1 MTTMQTLTLPQ
12 HYHGRRFYSLDAYLK
27 NTFGEKLYKL
37 SLSGGMTC
45 PNRDG
50 TIAFGGCIFCS
61 EGGSGD
67 FAADSSL
74 PVSEQIESAKK
85 TIGRKFDG
93 NRYIAYFQSFTNT
106 YQSVSYLERLFF
118 PVIEREEIACLSI
131 ATRPDC
137 LEEDKLRLLQRLN
150 RIKPVWVELGL
161 QTIHPET
168 AALIRRGY
176 PLNTYDTAV
185 KHLKEIGV
193 QVIVHMILGLP
204 QEKRNDMLETAAYIG
219 KSGAHGIKL
228 QLLHVLRNTAL
239 AEMYQNRL
247 FSVLT
252 EDEYIDILTDIIA
265 LLPQDMVIHR
275 LTGDGGRDQ
284 LIAPKWSGDKRHV
297 LNRIHHE
304 LKQKGVIQG
313 CRCTMQTNVI
323 KNV

>member
-1 MTTMQTLTLPQ
+1 MQTLTLPQ

-85 TIGRKFDG
+85 TVGRKFDG

-185 KHLKEIGV
+185 KHLKEIGRPHDLRTSAGEKKRYARNRRLYR
-193 QVIVHMILGLP
+193 QKRRSRHQAAIASCT
-204 QEKRNDMLETAAYIG
+204 QEYHSCRDVPKPA
-219 KSGAHGIKL
+219 
-228 QLLHVLRNTAL
+228 VF
-239 AEMYQNRL
+239 RL
-247 FSVLT
+247 
-252 EDEYIDILTDIIA
+252 D
-265 LLPQDMVIHR
+265 R
-275 LTGDGGRDQ
+275 G
-284 LIAPKWSGDKRHV
+284 
-297 LNRIHHE
+297 
-304 LKQKGVIQG
+304 
-313 CRCTMQTNVI
+313 
-323 KNV
+323 